1 MIISIRDVEARSF
14 PCSIPGVPMRR
25 GPHGE
30 DRCGTPISPTE
41 NRRPAEANADVTDIT
56 DQTQPLAANAAA
68 IRQAVMAS
76 RDFASGL
83 FDQLRRDGLDEPGVS
98 RDPYGPGEQ
107 RAHGSCAAAAAE
119 MALTIERDA
128 AANLYM
134 TLPGRDPDAKQIV
147 IGSHLDSVPHGG
159 NFDGA
164 AGVVAGLV
172 AIQALRRL
180 GITPRHDLTVMGI
193 RAEESIWFQVSYIG
207 SRAALGTLPEGS
219 LDVRRI
225 DTGRTLGEHIADCGG
240 DPARLRSGQRHFDPS
255 RLHAFLELHIEQAPS
270 LVEAGRSVGIGT
282 GNPGNF
288 RYPDAWIEGSNDHVG
303 LPRRFR
309 RDAALAGAEFAMAL
323 DSLWEDY
330 DTRGIPMACTI
341 GRFHTDAKQHGLTIV
356 PGAFHFSLDVR
367 AYDEAVLTELDQRV
381 DAIIAGIEQTRGV
394 RFHRGTKARAAV
406 GPVDP
411 GIKAALT
418 RGAAALGI
426 ETIDLGS
433 PASHDAAAFAACGVR
448 MGLVF
453 VRNANGSHNPRE
465 AMTIEDFLDGT
476 AVLTE
481 WLASQSI

>member
-1 MIISIRDVEARSF
+1 MQHATNPSADPAHIR
-14 PCSIPGVPMRR
+14 
-25 GPHGE
+25 
-30 DRCGTPISPTE
+30 
-41 NRRPAEANADVTDIT
+41 
-56 DQTQPLAANAAA
+56 L
-68 IRQAVMAS
+68 AVMAS
-76 RDFASGL
+76 RDFASRL

-98 RDPYGPGEQ
+98 RDPYGGGEQ
-107 RAHGSCAAAAAE
+107 RAHASCEAAARTLG
-119 MALTIERDA
+119 LTIEHDH

-134 TLPGRDPDAKQIV
+134 TLPGSDASLKPIV

-172 AIQALRRL
+172 AIEALRRL
-180 GITPRHDLTVMGI
+180 DIAPARDVTVMGI

-225 DTGRTLGEHIADCGG
+225 DTGRTLAEHIAACGG
-240 DPARLRSGQRHFDPS
+240 DPARVRSGERFFDPS

-282 GNPGNF
+282 GIPGNF
-288 RYPDAWIEGSNDHVG
+288 RYPDARIEGSNDHVG

-323 DSLWEDY
+323 DGLWEEY
-330 DTRGIPMACTI
+330 DKSGIPMACTI

-367 AYDEAVLTELDQRV
+367 AYDEAVLAELNRRV
-381 DAIIAGIEQTRGV
+381 DAIIAGIEQRRGV
-394 RFHRGTKARAAV
+394 RFHTGTKARAAV

-411 GIKAALT
+411 EIKDALARAAVS
-418 RGAAALGI
+418 LGI
-426 ETIDLGS
+426 ETIELGS
-433 PASHDAAAFAACGVR
+433 PASHDAAAFAASGVR
-448 MGLVF
+448 MGLIF
-453 VRNANGSHNPRE
+453 IRNANGSHNPHE
-465 AMTIEDFLDGT
+465 AMTIEDFLDGA

-481 WLASQSI
+481 WLVTESAGSR

>member
-1 MIISIRDVEARSF
+1 MSETPDASPSRIRSAVLDTRSF
-14 PCSIPGVPMRR
+14 
-25 GPHGE
+25 
-30 DRCGTPISPTE
+30 
-41 NRRPAEANADVTDIT
+41 
-56 DQTQPLAANAAA
+56 AA
-68 IRQAVMAS
+68 
-76 RDFASGL
+76 GL
-83 FDQLRRDGLDEPGVS
+83 FDRLRRDGLDPPGVS

-107 RAHGSCAAAAAE
+107 RAHDSCAAVAQG
-119 MALTIERDA
+119 MGLRIERDA

-134 TLPGRDPDAKQIV
+134 TMPGGDPAAKPIV

-164 AGVVAGLV
+164 AGVVAGLT
-172 AIQALRRL
+172 AIRALRQL
-180 GITPRHDLTVMGI
+180 GVALPHDVTVMGI

-207 SRAALGTLPEGS
+207 SRGALGTLPEGS
-219 LDVRRI
+219 LDVRRV
-225 DTGRTLGEHIADCGG
+225 DTGRTLAEHIADCGG
-240 DPARLRSGQRHFDPS
+240 APDRLRAGERYFDPA

-282 GNPGNF
+282 GIPGNF
-288 RYPDAWIEGSNDHVG
+288 RYPDARIEGSNDHVG

-309 RDAALAGAEFAMAL
+309 RDAAMAGAEFAMAL
-323 DSLWEDY
+323 DQMWVEYES
-330 DTRGIPMACTI
+330 RGIPMACTI
-341 GRFHTDAKQHGLTIV
+341 GRFFTDPKQHGLTIV
-356 PGAFHFSLDVR
+356 PGSFHFSLDVR
-367 AYDEAVLTELDQRV
+367 AYDESVLSELDRRV

-394 RFHRGTKARAAV
+394 RFHRGVKARAAV

-418 RGAAALGI
+418 AGAAALGV

-448 MGLVF
+448 MGLIF
-453 VRNANGSHNPRE
+453 VRNANGSHNAHE

-481 WLASQSI
+481 WLVSQSFSH